1 MPNEAG
7 HQRTVIGAAA
17 LSAMLAPLNSTMIV
31 VALPALLRQFD
42 RSLAWG
48 SWIIISYLVAMATVQ
63 PLSGSLGDRLGRRRL
78 MLLGLI
84 AFLAASLLAALAW
97 NIEVLLL
104 ARTAQAIAG
113 AVAIPNGA
121 ALVRAELPVERQ
133 GSALG
138 TVGGAVAI
146 AAGLGPT
153 LGGVLTDLAGW
164 RWIFALN
171 IVLIIPALVLLLR
184 LSDRPATG
192 PARRFDL
199 LGATLLTTTLV
210 TLVLAVT
217 LLRVPSAP
225 SLFTATLAVVGLGGG
240 GLLLRHIARNPHPLV
255 SPALFRA
262 PGYSAAVFGVLLTNL
277 AMYTVLLSLPLFLAA
292 DAGWNPGATG
302 LLLSGL
308 SLQMVVFSPLGGRL
322 ADGRGF
328 RLPAVLGALLILL
341 GLLPLVAISSTWSW
355 PMYLGALILIG
366 IGTGLATAPIQ
377 ASALLAVPA
386 AQAGQ
391 ASGFYS
397 TMRYLG
403 SIAGSTMM
411 AALLAGEHPALG
423 HVRALYALLC
433 IFAVAGVVVCAQLP
447 GLAREPVESDALAA
461 GSAAPR

>member
-1 MPNEAG
+1 MDSAPTS
-7 HQRTVIGAAA
+7 QRTVIGAAA

-31 VALPALLRQFD
+31 VALPALLHQFD

-63 PLSGSLGDRLGRRRL
+63 PLSGSLGDRMGRRRL
-78 MLLGLI
+78 MLLGLV

-97 NIEVLLL
+97 NIEILLL

-113 AVAIPNGA
+113 AIAIPNGA
-121 ALVRAELPVERQ
+121 ALVRAELPVKRQ
-133 GSALG
+133 ASALG
-138 TVGGAVAI
+138 SIGGAVAI

-153 LGGVLTDLAGW
+153 LGGLLTDLAGW
-164 RWIFALN
+164 RWIFAAN
-171 IVLIIPALVLLLR
+171 VVLILPALALLLR
-184 LSDRPATG
+184 LSDRPVTG

-217 LLRVPSAP
+217 LLQVPASPRALSA
-225 SLFTATLAVVGLGGG
+225 ALAVLGLAGGAA
-240 GLLLRHIARNPHPLV
+240 LLRHIPRSSHPLV

-262 PGYSAAVFGVLLTNL
+262 PGYAAAVFGVLLTNL

-308 SLQMVVFSPLGGRL
+308 SLQMVIFSPLGGRL

-328 RLPAVLGALLILL
+328 RLPAALGASLILL
-341 GLLPLVAISSTWSW
+341 GLLPLLAISTTWGW

-366 IGTGLATAPIQ
+366 TGTGLATAPIQ

-403 SIAGSTMM
+403 SIAGSTLM

-433 IFAVAGVVVCAQLP
+433 LAAVAAIVVCTQLP
-447 GLAREPVESDALAA
+447 GATRASTQPESLAT
-461 GSAAPR
+461 